1 MLRPHFVPEATR
13 PSKFALSGTG
23 AWYVFKFLRCHL
35 VTTTTTFV
43 PGTNATTPPSP
54 RKFCITFPI
63 ICLRQNKDYY
73 STLSTMH
80 AFAAKLVIL
89 LSSFIAVN
97 ALAPN
102 NRNSVDDSVS
112 SRRSLL
118 KNSAASIFSIG
129 AIASTQ
135 IPRAANASYSA
146 YTNREN
152 DWDKRVEKGEVKIS
166 SARDLKA
173 QLREIAPMNAQSEIF
188 CPNGPSSNV
197 SPMME
202 NKCSKYENK
211 LLISEERTSC
221 GKDDSHTQQQHD
233 VLILIFASTSYR
245 RQTGHAVC
253 VWSSRRYRG
262 KLNSRLQQ
270 GLQLW

>member
-1 MLRPHFVPEATR
+1 
-13 PSKFALSGTG
+13 
-23 AWYVFKFLRCHL
+23 
-35 VTTTTTFV
+35 
-43 PGTNATTPPSP
+43 
-54 RKFCITFPI
+54 
-63 ICLRQNKDYY
+63 
-73 STLSTMH
+73 MH

-202 NKCSKYENK
+202 NKCSDRQAMPSVFGRQDDIVGNSIPGFSKDYNFGSGSVLSGNVEFPDYSRSSAEEN
-211 LLISEERTSC
+211 
-221 GKDDSHTQQQHD
+221 
-233 VLILIFASTSYR
+233 R
-245 RQTGHAVC
+245 RVNRNL
-253 VWSSRRYRG
+253 V
-262 KLNSRLQQ
+262 K
-270 GLQLW
+270 